1 MINKLNKDS
10 YHKTG
15 ILQVLPAL
23 TSGGVERGTIE
34 MAEALIKNGYRAYV
48 ASSGGPMI
56 SALYQIGATH
66 IKLPL
71 ESKNPFTI
79 YKNSKLLASII
90 KEYNIQIIH
99 ARSRAPAWSSYL
111 ASRMTG
117 CKFITTFHGVYK
129 STNFIKRAY
138 NAVMTKGQY
147 IIAVSNYIDD
157 HIKRN
162 YIVDEQNIVVIH
174 RGVDLSYF
182 DPKTV
187 NEHRIMQ
194 MAKKLNIKLDKP
206 LILLPGRITRWK
218 GHLYLLQALKKLPR
232 NSFTCIF
239 VGSDKGHI
247 VYRKEIQSVI
257 AEYGLNN
264 EVAIIGNL
272 LDMPALY
279 MLADIVISASIEPE
293 AFGRVV
299 TEAQAMGRMVIA
311 TNLGGACET
320 VVNEKT
326 GWLVPHDNVDILSQT
341 IEKVLN
347 LPQAHKD
354 VISEAAREHIQN
366 NFSVEV
372 MCDKTINLYKDI
384 LKCI

>member
-1 MINKLNKDS
+1 MINNSNKDS

-23 TSGGVERGTIE
+23 ISGGVERGTIE
-34 MAEALIKNGYRAYV
+34 ITEALIKNGYRAYV
-48 ASSGGPMI
+48 VSAGGPMI
-56 SALYQIGATH
+56 SALYQMGATH
-66 IKLPL
+66 IKMSL
-71 ESKNPFTI
+71 ESKNPFVI

-99 ARSRAPAWSSYL
+99 ARSRAPAWSAYL
-111 ASRMTG
+111 AARRTG
-117 CKFITTFHGVYK
+117 CNFITTFHGVYK
-129 STNFIKRAY
+129 ITNFIKRAY
-138 NAVMTKGQY
+138 NAIMTKGQY

-162 YIVDEQNIVVIH
+162 YIVEEKNIKVIH

-182 DPKTV
+182 DPNTI

-194 MAKKLNIKLDKP
+194 MAKKLNIQLDKP
-206 LILLPGRITRWK
+206 LILLPARITRWK
-218 GHLYLLQALKKLPR
+218 GHLYLLQALRRLPA
-232 NSFTCIF
+232 NSFACIF
-239 VGSDKGHI
+239 VGSDKGH
-247 VYRKEIQSVI
+247 VSYRKEIKRTI
-257 AEYGLNN
+257 AEYGLNH
-264 EVAIIGNL
+264 EVAIINNV

-320 VVNEKT
+320 VLHGKT
-326 GWLVPHDNVDILSQT
+326 GWLVPHDDAEILYQT
-341 IEKVLN
+341 IEKVLK
-347 LPQAHKD
+347 LAPREKD
-354 VISEAAREHIQN
+354 IISEAARNHIRD
-366 NFSVEV
+366 NFSVEM
-372 MCDKTINLYKDI
+372 MCNKTINIYKKL
-384 LKCI
+384 LK